1 MYNQREEYAKN
12 SLYLGHLFG
21 GVTTVEAI
29 TYAGLR
35 LRFGELSPQTSSFIH
50 FSLLGFLSVTLISY
64 SYYFGFKN
72 GRQVHHPEINRLILE
87 SDEESSVKK
96 NVPPNSPSSVNS
108 DGYQYEII
116 NKDQEHFKAY

>member
-1 MYNQREEYAKN
+1 MYNQREEHAKN

-21 GVTTVEAI
+21 GVTAVEAL

-35 LRFGELSPQTSSFIH
+35 LSFGELSPQTSSFIH

-72 GRQVHHPEINRLILE
+72 GSQVQNSE
-87 SDEESSVKK
+87 SNLSIIEPDEEESFIKK
-96 NVPPNSPSSVNS
+96 DAPPNSPSSDHEN
-108 DGYQYEII
+108 YEILDNDI
-116 NKDQEHFKAY
+116 NHFKAN